1 MTPPRTIDAAD
12 LAWLVRC
19 ERRVWLDQHGAPVTT
34 ALPTAD
40 ARARLALRAAHTRHI
55 LDALEGAT
63 RLVAHDWPDART
75 QTTRAMQRGDRLI
88 IGAALEAPLDDYLL
102 HGLPD
107 ILVRIEAPSAFG
119 AWSYQPVAVALHSR
133 ATRWDRLLLNAWRWL
148 VGTVQGVDPAGELWL
163 GAAATRPAHI
173 SRQVVPLD
181 TFVAQVKRAAMIGVG
196 DAPPIWF
203 DSDHCPFC
211 PWRLAC
217 DAAARESGDVA
228 LLPGLSRRQGVA
240 LRRRGIRQMAQVP
253 ALDAAILASLPD
265 SLPDAGTLLKL
276 QAQALLA
283 GRPVVVGG
291 SAMPLP
297 RAGMFLDIE
306 TDPLTRTP
314 WAFGLAS
321 ASGNTSI
328 IVVGSALDDQA
339 MHVAGT
345 PLLLVRNVHEGWNLV
360 LRAARAVGGVMA
372 HWGEAE
378 RLLLQQS
385 AGRRVQQELAPL
397 LLDAQRELS
406 IRVALPVPR
415 MSDQR
420 GGGLKAIARWLGW
433 SWPAGADH
441 WTLAWGAYQH
451 WTAQRSRRA
460 ALEMLTPA
468 VVYLRADVEALAA
481 VWRWFEAFM
490 AHPVTAGGALPDSRG
505 D

>member
-1 MTPPRTIDAAD
+1 MIPARTIDAAD

-19 ERRVWLDQHGAPVTT
+19 ERRVWLDQHGTPATA

-40 ARARLALRAAHTRHI
+40 ARARMALRAAHARHI

-63 RLVAHDWPDART
+63 RLAGHDWPDALM
-75 QTTRAMQRGDRLI
+75 QTARAMQRGDRLI
-88 IGAALEAPLDDYLL
+88 IGAALEAPLDDRLL
-102 HGLPD
+102 RGLPD
-107 ILVRIEAPSAFG
+107 ILIRIEVPSALG
-119 AWSYQPVAVALHSR
+119 GWSYQPVAIALHSR
-133 ATRWDRLLLNAWRWL
+133 PTRWDRLLLNAWRWL
-148 VGTVQGVDPAGELWL
+148 VGAMQGVDPAGELWL
-163 GAAATRPAHI
+163 GAEATRPAHV
-173 SRQVVPLD
+173 SRQVASLD
-181 TFVAQVKRAAMIGVG
+181 AFVAQVKQAALIGAG
-196 DAPPIWF
+196 DVPPIWF

-217 DAAARESGDVA
+217 DAAAHESGDVA
-228 LLPGLSRRQGVA
+228 LLPGLSRRQGLA
-240 LRRRGIRQMAQVP
+240 LRRRGIRQIAQVP
-253 ALDAAILASLPD
+253 ALDSAMLAALPD
-265 SLPDAGTLLKL
+265 GSPYAGVLLKL

-291 SAMPLP
+291 GAMPLP

-306 TDPLTRTP
+306 TDPLTRIP
-314 WAFGLAS
+314 WAFGLTS
-321 ASGNTSI
+321 TGGITSI
-328 IVVGSALDDQA
+328 IVVGSALDDRAVQ
-339 MHVAGT
+339 VAGT
-345 PLLLVRNVHEGWNLV
+345 SLLLVRNVHEGWNLV
-360 LRAARAVGGVMA
+360 LHAAQAAGGVMA

-378 RLLLQQS
+378 RLVLQQS
-385 AGRRVQQELAPL
+385 AGRRVEQELAPL
-397 LLDAQRELS
+397 LLDAQRELGR
-406 IRVALPVPR
+406 RVALPVPR

-433 SWPAGADH
+433 SWAAGADH

-451 WTAQRSRRA
+451 WMAQRSRHA

-490 AHPVTAGGALPDSRG
+490 LQTINAGGALPDSHG